1 VKRIRVRSSA
11 IATVA
16 YSRSKELLEIEFS
29 NGNRY
34 RYRGV
39 PATVYEE
46 LMTAP
51 SRGHYF
57 LERIRDSYPAE
68 RLEPA
73 GRG

>member
-1 VKRIRVRSSA
+1 MKRIPVRSSV
-11 IATVA
+11 ISSVA
-16 YSRSKELLEIEFS
+16 YSRSKGLLEIEFS

-39 PATVYEE
+39 PDTVYEE

-57 LERIRDSYPAE
+57 LERIRDAYPAE
-68 RLEPA
+68 KL
-73 GRG
+73 